1 MGDRDFRTVIK
12 NSIESVGKELD
23 YKIDIENLDKIHLGE
38 VTKCLRRSYYDR
50 TDPAEPERTR
60 FSDLIGGMFRKLDYG
75 SISATFD
82 LKNGASL
89 EGQSD
94 MIADDVVMIF
104 RSVSEFPEDPYA
116 KDILYLNA
124 CLWIYDK
131 IDGIIVYIDG
141 NGREGSFSLT
151 KDKKMFEELV
161 RRVQTYRTL
170 LNDKK
175 LPQLEPSTECT
186 TCQYYER
193 CFTKKKRNEKD
204 VIHQILGM
212 GKEVGA
218 KTAWQ
223 D

>member
-1 MGDRDFRTVIK
+1 MMGDRDFRTVIK

-38 VTKCLRRSYYDR
+38 VTKCLRRSYFDR

-104 RSVSEFPEDPYA
+104 RSVSEFPEDPFA

-151 KDKKMFEELV
+151 KDKKMFEELI

-175 LPQLEPSTECT
+175 LPQLEPSTECS

-212 GKEVGA
+212 GKS
-218 KTAWQ
+218 

>member
-1 MGDRDFRTVIK
+1 MMGDRDFRTVIK
-12 NSIESVGKELD
+12 SSIESVGKELD

-38 VTKCLRRSYYDR
+38 VTKCLRRSYFDR

-104 RSVSEFPEDPYA
+104 RSVSEFPEDPFA

-141 NGREGSFSLT
+141 HGREGSFSLT

-175 LPQLEPSTECT
+175 LPQLEPSTECS

-212 GKEVGA
+212 GKEVR
-218 KTAWQ
+218 

>member
-38 VTKCLRRSYYDR
+38 VTKCLRRSYFDR

-141 NGREGSFSLT
+141 HGREGSFSLT

-161 RRVQTYRTL
+161 RPVQTYRTL

-175 LPQLEPSTECT
+175 LPQLEPSTECS

-212 GKEVGA
+212 GKEVR
-218 KTAWQ
+218 

>member
-1 MGDRDFRTVIK
+1 MMGDRDFRTVIK

-38 VTKCLRRSYYDR
+38 VTKCLRRSYFDR

-104 RSVSEFPEDPYA
+104 RSVSEFPEDPFA

-141 NGREGSFSLT
+141 HGREGSFSLT

-175 LPQLEPSTECT
+175 LPQLEPSTECS

-212 GKEVGA
+212 GKEVR
-218 KTAWQ
+218 

>member
-1 MGDRDFRTVIK
+1 MKSPKLSGIRENGWVVDPASSRST
-12 NSIESVGKELD
+12 
-23 YKIDIENLDKIHLGE
+23 DIFGFSE
-38 VTKCLRRSYYDR
+38 RRQAR

-104 RSVSEFPEDPYA
+104 RSVSEFPEDPFA

-141 NGREGSFSLT
+141 HGREGSFSLT

-175 LPQLEPSTECT
+175 LPQLEPSTECS

-212 GKEVGA
+212 GKEVR
-218 KTAWQ
+218 

>member
-104 RSVSEFPEDPYA
+104 RSVSEFPEDPFA

-141 NGREGSFSLT
+141 NGKEGSFSLT

-212 GKEVGA
+212 GKE
-218 KTAWQ
+218 

>member
-104 RSVSEFPEDPYA
+104 RSVSEFPEDPFA

-141 NGREGSFSLT
+141 NGKEGSFSLT

-204 VIHQILGM
+204 VIQQILGM
-212 GKEVGA
+212 GKE
-218 KTAWQ
+218 

>member
-1 MGDRDFRTVIK
+1 MMGDRDFRTVIK

-38 VTKCLRRSYYDR
+38 VTKCLRRSYFDR

-104 RSVSEFPEDPYA
+104 RSVSEFPEDPFA

-141 NGREGSFSLT
+141 HGREGSFSLT

-175 LPQLEPSTECT
+175 LPQLEPSTECS
-186 TCQYYER
+186 TCQYYKR

-212 GKEVGA
+212 GKEVR
-218 KTAWQ
+218 

>member
-38 VTKCLRRSYYDR
+38 VTKCLRRSYFDR

-141 NGREGSFSLT
+141 HGREGSFSLT

-161 RRVQTYRTL
+161 RRVRTYRTL

-175 LPQLEPSTECT
+175 LPQLEPSTECS

-212 GKEVGA
+212 GKEVR
-218 KTAWQ
+218 

>member
-1 MGDRDFRTVIK
+1 MMGDRDFRTVIK
-12 NSIESVGKELD
+12 SSIESVGKELD

-38 VTKCLRRSYYDR
+38 VTKCLRRSYFDR

-104 RSVSEFPEDPYA
+104 RSVSEFPEDPFA

-175 LPQLEPSTECT
+175 LPQLEPSTECS
-186 TCQYYER
+186 TCQYYEL

-212 GKEVGA
+212 GKS
-218 KTAWQ
+218 

>member
-38 VTKCLRRSYYDR
+38 VTKCLRRSYFDR

-104 RSVSEFPEDPYA
+104 RSVSEFPEDPFA

>member
-38 VTKCLRRSYYDR
+38 VTKCLRRSYFDR

-141 NGREGSFSLT
+141 HGREGSFSLT

-175 LPQLEPSTECT
+175 LPQLEPSTECS

>member
-38 VTKCLRRSYYDR
+38 VTKCLRRSYFDR

-104 RSVSEFPEDPYA
+104 RSVSEFPEDPFA

-151 KDKKMFEELV
+151 KDKKMFEELI

-175 LPQLEPSTECT
+175 LPQLEPSTECS

-212 GKEVGA
+212 GKELR
-218 KTAWQ
+218 

>member
-104 RSVSEFPEDPYA
+104 RSVSEFPEDPFA

>member
-1 MGDRDFRTVIK
+1 MMGDRDFRTVIK
-12 NSIESVGKELD
+12 SSIESVGKELD

-38 VTKCLRRSYYDR
+38 VTKCLRRSYFDR

-104 RSVSEFPEDPYA
+104 RSVSEFPEDPFA

-151 KDKKMFEELV
+151 KDKKMFEELI

-175 LPQLEPSTECT
+175 LPQLEPSTECS

-212 GKEVGA
+212 GKS
-218 KTAWQ
+218 

>member
-1 MGDRDFRTVIK
+1 M
-12 NSIESVGKELD
+12 
-23 YKIDIENLDKIHLGE
+23 
-38 VTKCLRRSYYDR
+38 
-50 TDPAEPERTR
+50 
-60 FSDLIGGMFRKLDYG
+60 
-75 SISATFD
+75 
-82 LKNGASL
+82 
-89 EGQSD
+89 
-94 MIADDVVMIF
+94 DD
-104 RSVSEFPEDPYA
+104 
-116 KDILYLNA
+116 
-124 CLWIYDK
+124 
-131 IDGIIVYIDG
+131 GH
-141 NGREGSFSLT
+141 GREGSFSLT

-175 LPQLEPSTECT
+175 LPQLEPSTECS

>member
-38 VTKCLRRSYYDR
+38 VTKCLRRSYFDR

-104 RSVSEFPEDPYA
+104 RSVSEFPEDLFA

-151 KDKKMFEELV
+151 KDIKMFEELI

-175 LPQLEPSTECT
+175 LPQLEPSTECS

-212 GKEVGA
+212 GKS
-218 KTAWQ
+218 

>member
-38 VTKCLRRSYYDR
+38 VTKCLRRSYFDR

-141 NGREGSFSLT
+141 HGREGSFSLT

-161 RRVQTYRTL
+161 RRVQTFRTL
-170 LNDKK
+170 VNEKK
-175 LPQLEPSTECT
+175 VPQVEPSTECS

-193 CFTKKKRNEKD
+193 CFGKKKRNERD
-204 VIHQILGM
+204 LVQQILG
-212 GKEVGA
+212 KDF
-218 KTAWQ
+218 K
-223 D
+223 